1 MNVIFVNL
9 KLYEMFKGSLFY
21 VDDFIYNGYIC
32 VIFGIIELI
41 FFYLNEYGD
50 DYLFLDC
57 CLIN

>member
-1 MNVIFVNL
+1 
-9 KLYEMFKGSLFY
+9 MFIGSLFN